1 MALVTGGFFLFL
13 WAGSGF
19 VTFRDFCMSMPHR
32 VREVRR
38 TFMLAA
44 AWIFRRHFAYLH
56 RLQYSVA
63 LVGDADAHPETV
75 DKVLTEWDKKHV
87 CCMPPGLAR
96 ELKKE
101 GIRSVDLLSPEWKQT
116 MFWTA
121 ATMQLSCADIESM
134 HSQNRALAGSAF
146 HSISARF
153 INSESNRFA
162 KEAIDVQKA
171 ALKKDKPTANAENLP
186 LGNPQKE
193 RIGRIVV
200 VDGAGKKPS
209 PKAMSPLELYRQHH
223 LKTFSSTGSLNPC
236 SKECWADVKAHWE
249 NLSPQE
255 KQLYKELSD
264 QSALDASAER
274 KRRSRANVLSEKN
287 VAVEPSDVVPM
298 VSAGNMSAIHTQ
310 ALPLSDL
317 CELVSQPDL
326 LQKAVHKQIAHTS
339 SIPKAEYPLREEAL
353 ERAWLTQR
361 SKGITGK
368 ESIKSFRVEAER
380 IARPSDGDV
389 FPEKVRHES
398 FCGDQCRHFADRSR
412 IDLHSRLMTQF
423 QEIVAFKGGVK
434 NVVLSDVLCSLAVS

>member
-1 MALVTGGFFLFL
+1 
-13 WAGSGF
+13 
-19 VTFRDFCMSMPHR
+19 MSMPHR

-209 PKAMSPLELYRQHH
+209 PKAMLRRESLWALAPLAPYHH
-223 LKTFSSTGSLNPC
+223 VETLATHKSLGMTN
-236 SKECWADVKAHWE
+236 ETDLD
-249 NLSPQE
+249 N
-255 KQLYKELSD
+255 
-264 QSALDASAER
+264 ALR
-274 KRRSRANVLSEKN
+274 K
-287 VAVEPSDVVPM
+287 
-298 VSAGNMSAIHTQ
+298 
-310 ALPLSDL
+310 
-317 CELVSQPDL
+317 
-326 LQKAVHKQIAHTS
+326 
-339 SIPKAEYPLREEAL
+339 
-353 ERAWLTQR
+353 
-361 SKGITGK
+361 
-368 ESIKSFRVEAER
+368 
-380 IARPSDGDV
+380 
-389 FPEKVRHES
+389 
-398 FCGDQCRHFADRSR
+398 
-412 IDLHSRLMTQF
+412 
-423 QEIVAFKGGVK
+423 
-434 NVVLSDVLCSLAVS
+434 